1 MKPHLTAALVLI
13 LAACSGPTMRI
24 PSPVPTVTETVRSRY
39 AGIEVLDVSL
49 PTYASGEEIFTE
61 DASGL
66 LAGSSDVL
74 WADDPTRAITLSLA
88 RALAQITGARVAP
101 EPWPFDQY
109 PSVRVDVRVEDMR
122 TVGAQF
128 TLSGQYFVAPL
139 EGSGRGTARL
149 FSVSAPLPEDY
160 KLPDLAA
167 ARSAT
172 IAQLALLIARDGLR

>member
-39 AGIEVLDVSL
+39 AGIEVMDVSL

-88 RALAQITGARVAP
+88 RAGAVAAYLDSRGIAK
-101 EPWPFDQY
+101 ERL
-109 PSVRVDVRVEDMR
+109 VV
-122 TVGAQF
+122 VGAGSSLPVADNATRYGRSINRRIEIQF
-128 TLSGQYFVAPL
+128 
-139 EGSGRGTARL
+139 R
-149 FSVSAPLPEDY
+149 
-160 KLPDLAA
+160 
-167 ARSAT
+167 AT
-172 IAQLALLIARDGLR
+172 SD